1 VLEQAYL
8 ARCGRKGT
16 EPVEA
21 KALKERTKLGRAPL
35 VVVVGAVRQPSE
47 KISWDD
53 QVWAV
58 TAAAQNACL
67 AATALGYGSIWR
79 TGDPIY
85 DEHVKGALGFGPQD
99 AVVGFLYVGT
109 PAEHKPG
116 RAGSLDGVVRRWEP

>member
-1 VLEQAYL
+1 MA
-8 ARCGRKGT
+8 
-16 EPVEA
+16 A

-35 VVVVGAVRQPSE
+35 VVVVGAARQPGD

-58 TAAAQNACL
+58 AAATQNASL
-67 AATALGYGSIWR
+67 AATALGYATIWR

-85 DEHVKGALGFGPQD
+85 DEIVKAELGFAAED

-109 PAEHKPG
+109 PAEYKPG
-116 RAGSLDGVVRRWEP
+116 RPGSLDGVVRRWEP